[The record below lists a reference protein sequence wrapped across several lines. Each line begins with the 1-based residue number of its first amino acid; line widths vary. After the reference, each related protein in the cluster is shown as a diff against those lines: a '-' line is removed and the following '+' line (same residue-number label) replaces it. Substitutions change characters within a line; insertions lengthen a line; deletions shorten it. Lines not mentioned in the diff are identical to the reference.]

1 MEGGTKLQ
9 EVALTGAIKNYIGQ
23 FIQKR
28 HRLANV
34 SSDRKNLVIY
44 DLEKYEVLETFA
56 RANNTNV
63 SSIINN
69 LYEGFLKAV
78 QSPQKTIDSF
88 ETEIKFPEVS
98 DSRETWENFYKTLNM
113 EEFKKLDEKVNMIL
127 NLHNQRWRHLK

>member
-1 MEGGTKLQ
+1 MQ